1 MDAAVTARPAARRWR
16 LWPRS
21 LVGRVTLILFCG
33 LSAAHLLSLALLL
46 HDRAQSVSAMMV
58 AYLARDVASSVAI
71 LERVPAAERP
81 QWLPRLDRKN
91 YRYRLDAE
99 PTPPR
104 PASMAANEVATA
116 VARELGPGRT
126 VVASAPPGSRDP
138 LRFDLRLAL
147 NDRTPLTLEMQ
158 PPDSGLSAFVAAALA
173 AQFALLG
180 LFSWIA
186 VRLATRPLA
195 RLARAADALGPD
207 LQGAPL
213 NEDGPR
219 EVAHAAKAFNAMQ
232 QRIAN
237 DVTERVRILA
247 AISHDLQSPITRMR
261 LRTDLLDDSALRQ
274 KLQADLTAMQALIE
288 EGLELARSA
297 GRAAETPVRT
307 DLRALLESL
316 AYDYADSGR
325 PVGLSCAIDAPIMT
339 APQTLRRILT
349 NLVDNALKFGTDA
362 EIVARR
368 ESDGRI
374 TITVQ
379 DRGPGIPEDQLV
391 AVLRPFHRVETSRN
405 RETGGTGLGL
415 AIAQRLAASLGGEL
429 RLANRRGGGLA
440 AGVTLPEQP

>member
-1 MDAAVTARPAARRWR
+1 MDAAVTARAAPRPWR

-21 LVGRVTLILFCG
+21 LFGRVALILFCG
-33 LSAAHLLSLALLL
+33 LSAAHVLSLALLL
-46 HDRAQSVSAMMV
+46 HDRSQAVSAMMV

-81 QWLPRLDRKN
+81 QWVAKLDRKN
-91 YRYRLDAE
+91 YRYRLDVA
-99 PTPPR
+99 PSAPR
-104 PASMAANEVATA
+104 PASPTASQVATA
-116 VARELGPGRT
+116 VARELGPGRAVT
-126 VVASAPPGSRDP
+126 ATATPDSTDP
-138 LRFDLRLAL
+138 LRFDLRLTL
-147 NDRTPLTLEMQ
+147 NDRTPLTLEML
-158 PPDSGLSAFVAAALA
+158 PPDSGLSPFVVAALT

-207 LQGAPL
+207 LKGEPL
-213 NEDGPR
+213 KEDGPR

-232 QRIAN
+232 RRIAD
-237 DVTERVRILA
+237 DVAERVRILA

-261 LRTDLLDDSALRQ
+261 LRTDLLGDAVLRQ
-274 KLQADLTAMQALIE
+274 KLQTDLTAMQALIE
-288 EGLELARSA
+288 EGLDLARST

-316 AYDYADSGR
+316 AYDYADSGQ
-325 PVGLSCAIDAPIMT
+325 PVGLTCTIDTPVVI

-349 NLVDNALKFGTDA
+349 NLVDNALKFAGDA
-362 EIVARR
+362 EIVAGRDT
-368 ESDGRI
+368 DGRI

-379 DRGPGIPEDQLV
+379 DRGPGIPEDQLA
-391 AVLRPFHRVETSRN
+391 AVLRPFHRVEASRN

-415 AIAQRLAASLGGEL
+415 AIAQRLAVSLGGEL
-429 RLANRRGGGLA
+429 RLANRNGGGLA
-440 AGVTLPEQP
+440 ASVTLPA

>member
-1 MDAAVTARPAARRWR
+1 MDAAVTTRTAPRRWR
-16 LWPRS
+16 PWPRS
-21 LVGRVTLILFCG
+21 LFGRVALILFCG

-46 HDRAQSVSAMMV
+46 HDRAQAVSAMMV

-71 LERVPAAERP
+71 LERVPAAERL

-91 YRYRLDAE
+91 YRYRLGLE
-99 PTPPR
+99 PSVPR
-104 PASMAANEVATA
+104 PASTTASQVATA

-126 VVASAPPGSRDP
+126 VIATAPADSRDP

-147 NDRTPLTLEMQ
+147 ADRTPLTLEML
-158 PPDSGLSAFVAAALA
+158 PPESGLSPFVIAALT

-207 LQGAPL
+207 LKGEPL
-213 NEDGPR
+213 KEDGPR

-232 QRIAN
+232 QRIAA
-237 DVTERVRILA
+237 DVSERVRILA

-261 LRTDLLDDSALRQ
+261 LRTDLLDDTALKH
-274 KLQADLTAMQALIE
+274 KLQADLGAMQALIE
-288 EGLELARSA
+288 EGLDFARSA

-307 DLRALLESL
+307 DLAALLESL
-316 AYDYADSGR
+316 AYDYADSGQ
-325 PVGLSCAIDAPIMT
+325 PVGLTCTIDTPIMT
-339 APQTLRRILT
+339 APQTLRRIVT
-349 NLVDNALKFGTDA
+349 NLVDNALKFARDVD
-362 EIVARR
+362 IDARR
-368 ESDGRI
+368 DGTGRI
-374 TITVQ
+374 VIAVL
-379 DRGPGIPEDQLV
+379 DRGPGIPEDELA
-391 AVLRPFHRVETSRN
+391 AVLQPFHRVEASRN

-429 RLANRRGGGLA
+429 RLANRDGGGLA
-440 AGVTLPEQP
+440 ASVTLPTGV